1 MCIVV
6 EIMLI
11 FICQSKVSC
20 IPKLI
25 MEQNDYPNST
35 SFICKIYFKMLYKYM
50 CVADLSY
57 TLCSRFQLNVPM
69 DLISEIYF
77 SNLNMIL

>member
-1 MCIVV
+1 
-6 EIMLI
+6 MLI

-35 SFICKIYFKMLYKYM
+35 SFICKIYFKMLYNTM
-50 CVADLSY
+50 AELSY
-57 TLCSRFQLNVPM
+57 
-69 DLISEIYF
+69 IYIHIVLVF
-77 SNLNMIL
+77 N